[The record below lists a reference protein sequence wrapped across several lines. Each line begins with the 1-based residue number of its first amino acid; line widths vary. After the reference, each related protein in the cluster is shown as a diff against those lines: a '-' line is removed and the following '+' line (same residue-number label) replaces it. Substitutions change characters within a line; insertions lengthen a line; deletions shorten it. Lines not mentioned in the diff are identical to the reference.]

1 MPHKDAARQKVA
13 VWRLAPL
20 KFRMV
25 RVHLLHPKIK
35 ATSHFECLKKD
46 T

>member
-25 RVHLLHPKIK
+25 RVYVTNVTCIQLRG
-35 ATSHFECLKKD
+35 
-46 T
+46 